1 MSFSSLSFLF
11 YFLPASLLLYY
22 LFSFSIT
29 FKNIILLVCS
39 LAFYAF
45 GEPKNIGILI
55 LSILINY
62 VFGLLIDSAKKSKGR
77 KIFFLTLSILFNLGL
92 LFVFKYLS
100 SAVQTINYF
109 MTSPIDVAQFTFAL
123 PVGISFFTFQ
133 AISYGIDVYREEVLG
148 FKRIR

>member
-45 GEPKNIGILI
+45 GEPKNIWILA
-55 LSILINY
+55 LSILVNY
-62 VFGLLIDSAKKSKGR
+62 GFGLLIGYTKNSKRR
-77 KIFFLTLSILFNLGL
+77 KIFFLVLSIVFNLAL

-100 SAVQTINYF
+100 SA
-109 MTSPIDVAQFTFAL
+109 
-123 PVGISFFTFQ
+123 
-133 AISYGIDVYREEVLG
+133 LG
-148 FKRIR
+148 ESIIL